1 MGARAALEDW
11 LPGESRVQ
19 TGANVRPL
27 TSRAQQQFQSLQNPL
42 QTASFQSSAV
52 RGLLGDRHDWSE
64 PRHLPPVQVPL
75 RPGAAAMLNVAG
87 GARRWGR
94 SQRREAGLTRLGTL
108 VLQKK
113 IFSRA
118 LFTLQE
124 KPPQLTQP
132 SYMHN

>member
-1 MGARAALEDW
+1 M
-11 LPGESRVQ
+11 Q

-27 TSRAQQQFQSLQNPL
+27 TSRAQQQFQRLQNPL

-52 RGLLGDRHDWSE
+52 RGLLGDRHDWSK
-64 PRHLPPVQVPL
+64 PRHLPPVQAPQ

-94 SQRREAGLTRLGTL
+94 GQRHEAGLTRLGTL
-108 VLQKK
+108 VVQKK
-113 IFSRA
+113 VFSRT
-118 LFTLQE
+118 LFTPKE